1 MVSTTFNLS
10 YKEVLLVIYP
20 IFDFTACLCFLTSS
34 PSTIAVP
41 FDGSNIPAIMR
52 NVVVLPHP
60 LGPRIL
66 KTFPCSKLKSREST
80 ARKFFFL
87 GPNSPFFSVGTLNC
101 FDKFFTSIIVEN
113 F

>member
-1 MVSTTFNLS
+1 M
-10 YKEVLLVIYP
+10 
-20 IFDFTACLCFLTSS
+20 
-34 PSTIAVP
+34 
-41 FDGSNIPAIMR
+41 PAIIR

-66 KTFPCSKLKSREST
+66 KTLPFSKLNSREST

-87 GPNSPFFSVGTLNC
+87 GPNNPFFSVGTLNC
-101 FDKFFTSIIVEN
+101 FDKFFTSIIVES